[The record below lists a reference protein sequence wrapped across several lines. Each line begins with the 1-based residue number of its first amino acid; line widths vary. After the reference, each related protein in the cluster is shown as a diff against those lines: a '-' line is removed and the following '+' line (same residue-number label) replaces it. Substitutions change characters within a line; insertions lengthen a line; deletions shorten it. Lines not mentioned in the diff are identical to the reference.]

1 MHFDKEDISPKNDA
15 LAIFLAIMFGF
26 YGAHRFYA
34 GKYLSACIYLF
45 AGNIHVLYDILEYF
59 GVAPEANVFLTVFF
73 YGLPFVMIAY
83 DVFAL
88 LNASFL
94 DGDKKV
100 IVNRAIKE
108 EAGAFD
114 KNEDRITD
122 IIIAVCCFGLY
133 IIIKYILLPI
143 FI

>member
-1 MHFDKEDISPKNDA
+1 MQFDKEDISPKNDV

-45 AGNIHVLYDILEYF
+45 VGNIHVLYDVLEYF
-59 GVAPEANVFLTVFF
+59 GITPEANVFLTVFF

-94 DGDKKV
+94 DGDGKV

-108 EAGAFD
+108 EAGAFN
-114 KNEDRITD
+114 KNEDRITNL
-122 IIIAVCCFGLY
+122 IITICCFGIY
-133 IIIKYILLPI
+133 IIVKYMLLPL

>member
-1 MHFDKEDISPKNDA
+1 MHFDKEDISPKNDV
-15 LAIFLAIMFGF
+15 LAIFLALTFGF
-26 YGAHRFYA
+26 YGAHRFYT

-45 AGNIHVLYDILEYF
+45 IGNIHVLYDILEYF
-59 GVAPEANVFLTVFF
+59 GVSPEANIFLNLFF
-73 YGLPFVMIAY
+73 YGLPIVMILY

-88 LNASFL
+88 LNASFI
-94 DGDKKV
+94 DGDGKV

-122 IIIAVCCFGLY
+122 LIMAVCCFGLY

>member
-1 MHFDKEDISPKNDA
+1 MQFDKEDISPKNDV

-26 YGAHRFYA
+26 YGAHRFYT
-34 GKYLSACIYLF
+34 GKYLSACLYLF
-45 AGNIHVLYDILEYF
+45 AGNIHVLYEILEKL
-59 GVAPEANVFLTVFF
+59 GVSPEANIFLTVFL
-73 YGLPFVMIAY
+73 YGLPIVMIAY

-94 DGDKKV
+94 DGDGKV
-100 IVNRAIKE
+100 VVNRAIKE

-114 KNEDRITD
+114 KNEDRIVD
-122 IIIAVCCFGLY
+122 VIIAVCCFILY
-133 IIIKYILLPI
+133 IILKYVLLPL